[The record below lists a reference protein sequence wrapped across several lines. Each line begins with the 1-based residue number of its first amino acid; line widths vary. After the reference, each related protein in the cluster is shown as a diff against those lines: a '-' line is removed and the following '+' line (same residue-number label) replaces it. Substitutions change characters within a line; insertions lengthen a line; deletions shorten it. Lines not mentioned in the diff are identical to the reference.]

1 MSCYDCRRFLKL
13 HVYELALQKLK
24 EEGYHINR
32 KLKDEVEKSLNECFK
47 LDREPER
54 LADEVYQVVLN
65 KLHRK
70 K

>member
-13 HVYELALQKLK
+13 HVYELVLQKLR

-32 KLKDEVEKSLNECFK
+32 KLEDEVEKSVNECFK
-47 LDREPER
+47 LGREPER
-54 LADEVYQVVLN
+54 LGDEVYQVVLN